1 MGSTSASYPSPFV
14 HACLSDWTTQTPL
27 MCIKA
32 SLAPRSAVTSFC
44 SREAEGTLCPLSA
57 DLSHQTCF
65 DDFCTIYD
73 LVSNK
78 CLITN
83 TFKTPFILHKDIIHL
98 FPPHYLCDVCNIL
111 LSCSLRN
118 VALGSVKPIHILDM
132 QQTFNINCVQI
143 KVKPVCRQMQNNGE
157 ASDALTNFTS
167 RYVVVMVTWFHKSSG
182 VTSPV

>member
-98 FPPHYLCDVCNIL
+98 FPPQFASTHNWHYLHL
-111 LSCSLRN
+111 LDAPSGNDCVGRSDCS
-118 VALGSVKPIHILDM
+118 IHYHCP
-132 QQTFNINCVQI
+132 F
-143 KVKPVCRQMQNNGE
+143 
-157 ASDALTNFTS
+157 SF
-167 RYVVVMVTWFHKSSG
+167 
-182 VTSPV
+182 